1 MIDWLRPPVDGTPQ
15 AAFAAS
21 RVWVGRAVSLYKY
34 LEGGI
39 DISCRSGEDA
49 SCFHPTSRADRLL
62 LPNIGSRGRGVT
74 GSHGWREYW
83 WGIFDVFLV
92 VLRCVLRIGA
102 GITAALAA

>member
-1 MIDWLRPPVDGTPQ
+1 MIDWLRPPVDGTPRG
-15 AAFAAS
+15 AFAAS

-62 LPNIGSRGRGVT
+62 LPNWFEGEGRYWIPWLAGVLVGGYLT
-74 GSHGWREYW
+74 
-83 WGIFDVFLV
+83 FFL
-92 VLRCVLRIGA
+92 LCGGA
-102 GITAALAA
+102 F